1 MNPLYMLL
9 LLTIVIA
16 RRLVE
21 RLVQLSPDCASFVQA
36 QKQVEDKSKKSY
48 QDSETKKR
56 RAR

>member
-1 MNPLYMLL
+1 M